1 MKFLL
6 GTQASSTSM
15 AQVEEQA
22 ETEIVKGYTMTQ
34 VCDKMIDLFLNEK
47 TKSKEWRKYLVFREE
62 WKKYRDSFFTRCQRR
77 ADIENDTAMKEKITS
92 LGRRLKK
99 VTFIY
104 FYCYGYLLSYLGSC
118 LVLELLPRFCLIRS
132 KALQID
138 DEMEGHYELLKEIQD
153 FPTDINAIVARRR
166 KDFTGEFFRY
176 LSLIADTYDN
186 LEDRDGNR
194 IQVFYFLFW
203 LFFS

>member
-1 MKFLL
+1 
-6 GTQASSTSM
+6 
-15 AQVEEQA
+15 
-22 ETEIVKGYTMTQ
+22 
-34 VCDKMIDLFLNEK
+34 
-47 TKSKEWRKYLVFREE
+47 
-62 WKKYRDSFFTRCQRR
+62 
-77 ADIENDTAMKEKITS
+77 
-92 LGRRLKK
+92 
-99 VTFIY
+99 
-104 FYCYGYLLSYLGSC
+104 
-118 LVLELLPRFCLIRS
+118 LIRS